1 MNTYEEIAD
10 ALGLKGPVRTSFI
23 SAIAGKS
30 KEEIAGILT
39 TKPNH
44 ANTLPPIVRA
54 ALARNGTS
62 QRAIAA
68 LGALGIPVKPRT
80 LSPSSIVAL
89 FGNAGG
95 SSKPS
100 GDANN
105 DPVARRARS
114 ALGVGMTEKPG
125 AEWVTTPSG
134 ATYHV
139 RSASDRVRVQ
149 QIIAREQNGGF
160 GIL

>member
-1 MNTYEEIAD
+1 MNIYEEIAD
-10 ALGLKGPVRTSFI
+10 ALGLRGTARTSFI
-23 SAIAGKS
+23 AVIAGKS
-30 KEEIAGILT
+30 KEEIALILT
-39 TKPNH
+39 NKPNQ
-44 ANTLPPIVRA
+44 TTQTFPPIVRA

-80 LSPSSIVAL
+80 LPPSMTAL

-100 GDANN
+100 GAANN

-149 QIIAREQNGGF
+149 QIIAREQTGGF

>member
-1 MNTYEEIAD
+1 MNIYEEIAD
-10 ALGLKGPVRTSFI
+10 ALGMRGPARTSFI
-23 SAIAGKS
+23 AAIAGKS

-80 LSPSSIVAL
+80 LPPNMAAI

-100 GDANN
+100 GAANN

-139 RSASDRVRVQ
+139 RSRADRVRVQ